1 MSKSRRIL
9 ALAVTFTMMCLGDA
23 TAFAG
28 ELSEPSDLKDFQCR
42 DVMILS
48 GEDREIAIAFAHGY
62 LLGKK
67 NTTRYIPEVLA
78 VATDNFMNYCLDH
91 PHDNALVVFEKFTR

>member
-1 MSKSRRIL
+1 MYKSHRIL
-9 ALAVTFTMMCLGDA
+9 AVTVTFTMLCFGGS
-23 TAFAG
+23 TALAG
-28 ELSEPSDLKDFQCR
+28 ELSEPKDFKDNQCK

-62 LLGKK
+62 MLGKK

-78 VATDNFMNYCLDH
+78 VATDNFMDYCLDH
-91 PHDNALVVFEKFTR
+91 PHDNALAVFEKFTK